1 MNATEQIENL
11 EKQLKALRKKYYIKS
26 FFRRAKRLVTDFLPL
41 DSIPSEYCTEKILV
55 SEKQEAELFLPK
67 TFDAPQISVK
77 TPKNAIEILA
87 LKDVL
92 CIPNSTYFL
101 NLKKDAIFYERWHDD
116 DRITYVYNTNNL
128 LQHSMTLAKV
138 RNHKNVYYDEEAI
151 FLGGTFTFNYYH
163 FLVDI
168 LSKVEFF
175 KYIPDAKNKLI
186 IIDQD
191 VQKVE
196 NLKDLLMFF
205 LKDYKILFL
214 SHEKNYYQ
222 FKKLWH
228 ITSTNYAVPN
238 IMPGVKYEAGF
249 AKLSKSSLQYL
260 RKTAFDN
267 LDLSKVHIEPVK
279 KIFISRRSQYRKYN
293 DEEIF
298 ETAKKY
304 GFEEVFFEDLNIH
317 EQIYMVNNADYIIG
331 PSGAAWTNVLFAKS
345 GAKGLSWFSSVWGD
359 FAIFST
365 LAKEVNFDLNFY
377 IYPQDY
383 EGFHE
388 DYRLDPE
395 IFDKYLKQLFNL
407 PSTEIQNHS

>member
-1 MNATEQIENL
+1 MNAKEQIENL
-11 EKQLKALRKKYYIKS
+11 EKELKALRKKYYIKS
-26 FFRRAKRLVTDFLPL
+26 FFRKAKRLVTDFLPL
-41 DSIPSEYCTEKILV
+41 DSIPSEYCTEKIKV

-67 TFDAPQISVK
+67 TFDAPQVSVK
-77 TPKNAIEILA
+77 TPKNSVEILA
-87 LKDVL
+87 LQNVL

-101 NLKKDAIFYERWHDD
+101 DLKKEKIFYEKWHDD
-116 DRITYVYNTNNL
+116 DRIIYVYNTNNL
-128 LQHSMTLAKV
+128 MQHSMTLAKV
-138 RNHKNVYYDEEAI
+138 KNHRNVYYDDEAI

-175 KYIPDAKNKLI
+175 KHIPDAKNKLI
-186 IIDQD
+186 IIDED

-238 IMPGVKYEAGF
+238 IMPGENYEVGF
-249 AKLSKSSLQYL
+249 AKMSKSSLQYL

-267 LDLSKVHIEPVK
+267 LDLAKVHIEPVK

-293 DEEIF
+293 EEEIF
-298 ETAKKY
+298 GIAKTY

-317 EQIYMVNNADYIIG
+317 EQIFLVNNAEYIIG
-331 PSGAAWTNVLFAKS
+331 PSGAAWTNVLFANP
-345 GAKGLSWFSSVWGD
+345 GAKGLSWFSAVWGD

-365 LAKEVNFDLNFY
+365 LAAEVKFDLYFY
-377 IYPQDY
+377 IYPQDH

-388 DYRLDPE
+388 DYRLDPDVFRE
-395 IFDKYLKQLFNL
+395 YIEKLINVKEA
-407 PSTEIQNHS
+407 TA

>member
-1 MNATEQIENL
+1 MNAKEQIENL
-11 EKQLKALRKKYYIKS
+11 ETELKALRKKYYIKS
-26 FFRRAKRLVTDFLPL
+26 FFRKAKRLVTDFLPL
-41 DSIPSEYCTEKILV
+41 DSIPSEYCTERIKV

-67 TFDAPQISVK
+67 TFHAPQVSVK
-77 TPKNAIEILA
+77 TPKNAIEIFA
-87 LKDVL
+87 LQNVL

-101 NLKKDAIFYERWHDD
+101 DLKKEKIFYEKWHDD
-116 DRITYVYNTNNL
+116 DRIIYVYNTNNL
-128 LQHSMTLAKV
+128 MQHSMTLAKV
-138 RNHKNVYYDEEAI
+138 KNHKNIYYDEEAI

-175 KYIPDAKNKLI
+175 QHIPDAKNKLI
-186 IIDQD
+186 IVDED

-196 NLKDLLMFF
+196 NLKDLLHFF
-205 LKDYKILFL
+205 LKDYKIIFL
-214 SHEKNYYQ
+214 SHEKNYYH

-228 ITSTNYAVPN
+228 ITSNNYAVPN
-238 IMPGVKYEAGF
+238 IMPGVDYEAGF
-249 AKLSKSSLQYL
+249 TKLSKPSLQYL

-267 LDLSKVHIEPVK
+267 LDLTKVRIEPVK

-293 DEEIF
+293 EEEIR
-298 ETAKKY
+298 EKAQKY

-317 EQIYMVNNADYIIG
+317 EQIYLVNNAEYIIG
-331 PSGAAWTNVLFAKS
+331 PSGAAWTNVLFANP

-365 LAKEVNFDLNFY
+365 LAAEVNFDLYFY

-395 IFDKYLKQLFNL
+395 IFDKQLEQLLNR
-407 PSTEIQNHS
+407 

>member
-1 MNATEQIENL
+1 MNAKEQIENL

-26 FFRRAKRLVTDFLPL
+26 FFRKAKRLVTDFLPL
-41 DSIPSEYCTEKILV
+41 DSIPSEYCTERIRI
-55 SEKQEAELFLPK
+55 SEKQESELFLPK
-67 TFDAPQISVK
+67 TFDTPQVSIK
-77 TPKNAIEILA
+77 TPKNPIEIFA
-87 LKDVL
+87 LQNVL

-101 NLKKDAIFYERWHDD
+101 DLKKEKLFYEKWHDD

-128 LQHSMTLAKV
+128 MQHSMTLAKV
-138 RNHKNVYYDEEAI
+138 KNHKNVYYDEEAI

-175 KYIPDAKNKLI
+175 QHIPDAKNKLI
-186 IIDQD
+186 IVDED

-214 SHEKNYYQ
+214 NHDKNYYQ

-228 ITSTNYAVPN
+228 ITSNNYAVPN
-238 IMPGVKYEAGF
+238 IMPGMTYEAGF
-249 AKLSKSSLQYL
+249 TKLSKSSLQYL

-267 LDLSKVHIEPVK
+267 LDLAKVHIQPVK
-279 KIFISRRSQYRKYN
+279 RIFISRRSQYRKYN
-293 DEEIF
+293 EEEIF
-298 ETAKKY
+298 GLAQKH

-317 EQIYMVNNADYIIG
+317 EQIYLINNAEYIIG
-331 PSGAAWTNVLFAKS
+331 PSGAAWTNVLFANA
-345 GAKGLSWFSSVWGD
+345 GAKGLSWFSSVWGN

-365 LAKEVNFDLNFY
+365 LAKEVGFDLFFY
-377 IYPQDY
+377 IYPQDD

-395 IFDKYLKQLFNL
+395 TFDKKLEQLLN
-407 PSTEIQNHS
+407 T

>member
-1 MNATEQIENL
+1 MNAKEQIEHL
-11 EKQLKALRKKYYIKS
+11 EKELKALRKKYYIKS
-26 FFRRAKRLVTDFLPL
+26 FFRKAKRLVTDFLPL
-41 DSIPSEYCTEKILV
+41 DSIPSEYCTERITISDKEE
-55 SEKQEAELFLPK
+55 SELFLPK
-67 TFDAPQISVK
+67 TFDTITQASIK
-77 TPKNAIEILA
+77 APKNSIEIFA
-87 LKDVL
+87 LQNVL

-101 NLKKDAIFYERWHDD
+101 DLKKEKIYYEKWHDD

-138 RNHKNVYYDEEAI
+138 KNYKEVYYDEEAI
-151 FLGGTFTFNYYH
+151 FMGGTFTFNYYH

-168 LSKVEFF
+168 LSKVEYF
-175 KYIPDAKNKLI
+175 KHIPDAKNKLI
-186 IIDQD
+186 IIDED

-205 LKDYKILFL
+205 LKDYKIIFL
-214 SHEKNYYQ
+214 SHEKNYYR

-228 ITSTNYAVPN
+228 ITSNNYAVPN
-238 IMPGVKYEAGF
+238 IMPGMTYEAGF
-249 AKLSKSSLQYL
+249 TKLSKSSLQYL

-267 LDLSKVHIEPVK
+267 LDLAKVRIQPVK
-279 KIFISRRSQYRKYN
+279 RIFISRRSQYRKYN
-293 DEEIF
+293 EEEIL
-298 ETAKKY
+298 ALVQKH

-317 EQIYMVNNADYIIG
+317 EQIYLVNNAEYIIG
-331 PSGAAWTNVLFAKS
+331 PSGAAWTNVLFANA

-365 LAKEVNFDLNFY
+365 LAKQAGFDLYFY

-395 IFDKYLKQLFNL
+395 VFSQYLDQLLNL
-407 PSTEIQNHS
+407 PSEVQNHL